1 MLAAA
6 VALQGLT
13 GPGQTIGMSVFV
25 DHLVADLDLSRSA
38 VSTAYLVGTLAG
50 AASMPAAGRLID
62 RQGVRR
68 AAACFGAAFGAVL
81 VAMAGVTGFFTL
93 LIGFAG
99 ARALGQGAL
108 TLTATTTV
116 AVWFDRRRG
125 LAMGLNMALGGIL
138 MSLVPLA
145 AAASIAAVGWR
156 ASWVVLGCAVWA
168 LVLPLAHW
176 GMASPTPNSV
186 ATAPV
191 VTDPMTEPVVTTVSE
206 EVRQPSAPHT
216 RAWTSGQVLRDP
228 RFWVVTAGVALAAL
242 IGTALMFHQFALLAE
257 RGLSATQAA
266 ANFLPQTVAGA
277 LAALAT
283 GRLADRLP
291 GRVTLPGALVV
302 LAAAPLAL
310 QVATPGLTAVLY
322 GVVLGAATTSI
333 RTLEATLLPRW
344 YGTGSIGEIRG
355 IVMAVGVG
363 ASAVG
368 PLALALGHDTF
379 GSYGPVLAAFAT
391 APTFL
396 AVAAV
401 ALPRRNE
408 RVALPIDDVSP
419 S

>member
-1 MLAAA
+1 
-6 VALQGLT
+6 
-13 GPGQTIGMSVFV
+13 
-25 DHLVADLDLSRSA
+25 
-38 VSTAYLVGTLAG
+38 
-50 AASMPAAGRLID
+50 
-62 RQGVRR
+62 
-68 AAACFGAAFGAVL
+68 
-81 VAMAGVTGFFTL
+81 
-93 LIGFAG
+93 
-99 ARALGQGAL
+99 
-108 TLTATTTV
+108 
-116 AVWFDRRRG
+116 
-125 LAMGLNMALGGIL
+125 MGLNMALGGIL

-156 ASWVVLGCAVWA
+156 ASWVVLGCAVWT

-176 GMASPTPNSV
+176 GMASPTPDSV
-186 ATAPV
+186 PTAPV
-191 VTDPMTEPVVTTVSE
+191 VTDPVTEPVVTTVSE

-216 RAWTSGQVLRDP
+216 GAWTSGQVLRDP
-228 RFWVVTAGVALAAL
+228 KFWVVTAGVALAAL
-242 IGTALMFHQFALLAE
+242 IGTALMFHQVALLAE

-266 ANFLPQTVAGA
+266 ASFLPQTVAGA

-291 GRVTLPGALVV
+291 GRVTLAGTLVV

-355 IVMAVGVG
+355 MVMAAGVG

-368 PLALALGHDTF
+368 PLALALANDTF
-379 GSYGPVLAAFAT
+379 GSYGPVLTAFAT